1 MRNADGTWK
10 RITED
15 QLCSVTKILI
25 KMAPRYRDLGFL
37 CGLSKYDI
45 EAIQQDCH
53 MLGQSCQTCLILM
66 LNALAHKGVTYKIV
80 LESLDHMDAASS
92 RLALSRYVED
102 GARPNAPCIRKTNTP
117 AHPDL
122 MALKLTLHLYRSRW
136 FPVGFVMGLSIDHL
150 MLISNQL
157 CSMRMDTVLSDVDQV
172 GIVQR
177 AHGAMGLLGLNT
189 PDWMAPKP

>member
-80 LESLDHMDAASS
+80 WITWMQRPPASPSLVTWRMAQGRT
-92 RLALSRYVED
+92 RLASGRQ
-102 GARPNAPCIRKTNTP
+102 TP
-117 AHPDL
+117 RHIQ
-122 MALKLTLHLYRSRW
+122 T
-136 FPVGFVMGLSIDHL
+136 
-150 MLISNQL
+150 
-157 CSMRMDTVLSDVDQV
+157 
-172 GIVQR
+172 
-177 AHGAMGLLGLNT
+177 
-189 PDWMAPKP
+189 